1 MHSINKNIR
10 VGVYV
15 GAWYSEYYMMG
26 VNWAS
31 NTYDPQQDFPAWAN
45 ADYHKYG
52 YADKLDFMLLGCYA
66 AADKVYGTTE
76 WTMQGFCQRAKAKI
90 GNACKFAGG
99 PDVGNAT
106 GFTEGKATQAVTNSV
121 DACINASDG
130 YFVFDMVHVRKYD
143 YWNALKTG
151 IEKYL
156 NQ

>member
-1 MHSINKNIR
+1 
-10 VGVYV
+10 
-15 GAWYSEYYMMG
+15 
-26 VNWAS
+26 
-31 NTYDPQQDFPAWAN
+31 
-45 ADYHKYG
+45 
-52 YADKLDFMLLGCYA
+52 
-66 AADKVYGTTE
+66 
-76 WTMQGFCQRAKAKI
+76 MQGFCQRAKAKI